1 MSHKKE
7 LVSPITEHATQIMSE
22 MVHAAETLASVG
34 PAISI
39 FGSARI
45 KRDSPYFALS
55 ETIAAQLAKAG
66 FAIIAGGGPGIME
79 AANKGA
85 FEAGGASIGLHIT
98 LPKESKRNEFLTTS
112 LAFRHF
118 VSRKSTFF
126 MHSAGYVVLPGGF
139 GTLDE
144 LFEAV
149 TLMQTGK
156 IPTVRRS
163 FLVGGQAFWGGTHGL
178 DQAAARANWAG
189 QQSRLACT
197 SSSRM
202 IQHASPNISKH
213 SLHQHPDSPDSD
225 SPTSPYKQ

>member
-45 KRDSPYFALS
+45 KRESPYFALS
-55 ETIAAQLAKAG
+55 ETIAAQLVKAG

-156 IPTVRRS
+156 IPTVPVI
-163 FLVGGQAFWGGTHGL
+163 LVGGEF
-178 DQAAARANWAG
+178 WAG
-189 QQSRLACT
+189 LMDWIKQQLEQTGLVNNLDSMHFFIEDDPARITEHFKIFFA
-197 SSSRM
+197 
-202 IQHASPNISKH
+202 
-213 SLHQHPDSPDSD
+213 QHPDLLTRQPNK
-225 SPTSPYKQ
+225 PV

>member
-1 MSHKKE
+1 MGHKKE
-7 LVSPITEHATQIMSE
+7 LVSPITEQATQIMSE
-22 MVHAAETLASVG
+22 MVHAAETLASIG
-34 PAISI
+34 LAISI

-55 ETIAAQLAKAG
+55 ETIAAHLAKAG
-66 FAIIAGGGPGIME
+66 FTIIAGGGPGIME

-85 FEAGGASIGLHIT
+85 FEAGGASVGLHIT
-98 LPKESKRNEFLTTS
+98 LAKESKPNEYLTTS

-156 IPTVRRS
+156 IPVAPVI
-163 FLVGGQAFWGGTHGL
+163 LVGRAFWSGL
-178 DQAAARANWAG
+178 MDWIKQQLEHNGLVNSLDSMHFFIEDDPARITEHFKIFFA
-189 QQSRLACT
+189 
-197 SSSRM
+197 
-202 IQHASPNISKH
+202 
-213 SLHQHPDSPDSD
+213 QHPDLLDRQPNK
-225 SPTSPYKQ
+225 PV